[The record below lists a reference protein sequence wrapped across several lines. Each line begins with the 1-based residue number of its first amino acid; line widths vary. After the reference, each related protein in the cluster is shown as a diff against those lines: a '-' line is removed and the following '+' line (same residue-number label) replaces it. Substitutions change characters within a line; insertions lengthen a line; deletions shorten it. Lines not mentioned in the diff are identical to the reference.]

1 MAEIL
6 LYDYYETVEDP
17 FWGDTY
23 EVFYCI
29 GQGNL
34 SAAVINQQINQSS
47 GELTVRINSGG
58 GYVFDGWAIYN
69 ALVNYA
75 KIPGN
80 SVIVRVEGIAA
91 SIASVIAMAAGQI
104 VMCQASMLMIHKP
117 TSLIIDV
124 MDSNDLQRE
133 ANALNEIETVL
144 IDIYAN
150 KTGLSKQKLQNMI
163 DAETWLAPD
172 TALALGF
179 CDQIEKIER
188 DAPVIPQNIFN
199 KLFDGAS
206 ASTKAYVNSA
216 FTITNVKERNMSTVK
231 ELNEKQEQ
239 TNSLLTDILNVF
251 KKKPANNVDAS
262 VEEPAAAEEPVVAEG
277 DELATLKAENE
288 QLKAEKAAN
297 AETVANAQEIMNKAN
312 AKFDEVT
319 NLLKE
324 IKSNYQP
331 ASREE
336 TEAASETSTTRNTS
350 SSFDPTAMEQRKQEI
365 KNNRNK
371 KK

>member
-29 GQGNL
+29 GQGKL

-47 GELTVRINSGG
+47 GELMVRINSCGG
-58 GYVFDGWAIYN
+58 LVFDGWAIYN

-75 KIPGN
+75 KISGN
-80 SVIVRVEGIAA
+80 SVIVRIEGLAA
-91 SIASVIAMAAGQI
+91 SIASVIAMASSKI
-104 VMCQASMLMIHKP
+104 IMCQASMLMVHKP
-117 TSLIIDV
+117 YSFFCGSLDA
-124 MDSNDLQRE
+124 STAQAE
-133 ANALNEIETVL
+133 ANSLNEIETVI
-144 IDIYAN
+144 IDIYSS
-150 KTGLSKQKLQNMI
+150 KTGLSSQKLQNMI
-163 DAETWLAPD
+163 DVETWLAPD

-179 CDQIEKIER
+179 CDEIEKIER
-188 DAPVIPQNIFN
+188 EKPIIPQNVFN
-199 KLFDGAS
+199 KLFNGAG
-206 ASTKAYVNSA
+206 ANTMAYVNSA
-216 FTITNVKERNMSTVK
+216 FTITNVTERNMSTVK

-251 KKKPANNVDAS
+251 KKKPANNADAPA
-262 VEEPAAAEEPVVAEG
+262 EEPAAAEEPVVTEG
-277 DELATLKAENE
+277 DELATLKVENE

-324 IKSNYQP
+324 IKSNYKP
-331 ASREE
+331 EAREE
-336 TEAASETSTTRNTS
+336 NSFSNEAATSQVES
-350 SSFDPTAMEQRKQEI
+350 KFVKPTKT
-365 KNNRNK
+365 NK
-371 KK
+371 